1 MSSDNVGLVSKL
13 NIESPPTVVH
23 RGRISSSD
31 VPIYKTSNEFSDP
44 PGVPVSPLTGSVR
57 QLPSDTGTDMSME
70 FGAVQLV
77 DEKEQLMFEDCEA
90 FVEQLGCPMD
100 QPVKVVAVVGNTGD
114 GKSYTMNHTFFHGT
128 QVFATSPS
136 QTTCTM
142 GVWAAFVPSK
152 SCILLDTEV
161 TSFYEPVNIDVS
173 LDGFGSHSL
182 CVSTQ
187 DCYALGIKNI
197 VVPKAGDSVFDAAR
211 FLYSGYVLECKR
223 HGIIYKSRSLW
234 SSNAE
239 PEDTARVH
247 WEVVHVWSGEKT
259 LLQGVHPFS
268 QIIMDGLNTVTRQ
281 VSELAGPPVRLLGD
295 LFADSLAPEYWQ
307 PNATIRMC
315 AICKFEFPSPS
326 VDGVDYDSLAKRKVT
341 VEPTG
346 EHRTNAEETTLVLGP
361 GKSGK
366 PMRGTPLLPRT
377 FTLTP
382 LSLEEGKDTTG
393 LTPMSKPTAISKK
406 ELIDTD
412 KHHCRACGRGVCGAC
427 STGSLPVPGFGPGM
441 LGTTLN
447 QNQHRR
453 LLLKVFAVAD
463 VVIYLTKAPRL
474 HTDMFTFLA
483 DASDSFAQ
491 HFRPDLE
498 ALAKRT
504 GLPWSA
510 GQLGPAVI
518 VFQETRHTDPL
529 DGPYKTTS
537 NAPNTHSVFLES
549 TGGSSKPASNP
560 VSAVL
565 QNRLAD
571 MKRNVD
577 SFSAMHYIGIQTK
590 DGPTDFKPLSLLT
603 SKLLKDNS
611 VRAPRKVEHVFCSL
625 HLLNTR
631 FATDIP
637 ATGQYTFV
645 EEYFT
650 CPVTCDSCS
659 ARCCLSV
666 GHTTGRHQARSPA
679 SSDQPSDTP
688 TGCRCYTKRRG
699 RRVSSPHADSKARMT
714 ETQLTSNPNNVYTGR
729 KALEMYSVTVNS
741 VPPVFSMFKDT
752 LKGFVRPDYWT
763 PDHLCK
769 MCALCDRPFGPS
781 RHIHHCRACGRG
793 VCQPCSPHRQPVP
806 LRGLDLPHRV
816 CNDCFRPNA

>member
-23 RGRISSSD
+23 KGRISSSD

-57 QLPSDTGTDMSME
+57 QLPSDTGTDMSTE

-142 GVWAAFVPSK
+142 GVWAAYVPSK
-152 SCILLDTEV
+152 SCILLDTE
-161 TSFYEPVNIDVS
+161 
-173 LDGFGSHSL
+173 
-182 CVSTQ
+182 
-187 DCYALGIKNI
+187 
-197 VVPKAGDSVFDAAR
+197 
-211 FLYSGYVLECKR
+211 
-223 HGIIYKSRSLW
+223 
-234 SSNAE
+234 
-239 PEDTARVH
+239 
-247 WEVVHVWSGEKT
+247 
-259 LLQGVHPFS
+259 
-268 QIIMDGLNTVTRQ
+268 
-281 VSELAGPPVRLLGD
+281 
-295 LFADSLAPEYWQ
+295 
-307 PNATIRMC
+307 
-315 AICKFEFPSPS
+315 
-326 VDGVDYDSLAKRKVT
+326 
-341 VEPTG
+341 
-346 EHRTNAEETTLVLGP
+346 
-361 GKSGK
+361 
-366 PMRGTPLLPRT
+366 
-377 FTLTP
+377 
-382 LSLEEGKDTTG
+382 
-393 LTPMSKPTAISKK
+393 
-406 ELIDTD
+406 
-412 KHHCRACGRGVCGAC
+412 
-427 STGSLPVPGFGPGM
+427 GM

-537 NAPNTHSVFLES
+537 NAPSTHSVFLES

-560 VSAVL
+560 VSGVL

-571 MKRNVD
+571 MKRNVN

-666 GHTTGRHQARSPA
+666 GHTTGRHQARLPA

-688 TGCRCYTKRRG
+688 TGCRYDPSLENKVYYCKDCYALGIKNIVVPKAGDSVFDAARFLYSGYVLECKRHGIIYKSRSLWSSNAEPEDTARVHWEVVHVWSGEKTLLQGVHPFSQILMDGLNTVTKQVSELAGPPVRLLGDLFADSLAPEYWQPNATIRMCAICKFEFPSPSVDGVDYDSLAKRKVTVESAGEHRTNADETALVLGPGKSGKPMRGTPLLPRTSTLTPLSLEEGKDTTGLTPMSKPTAIPKKELIDTDKHHCRACGRGVCGACSTGSLPVPGFGPGPVRVCDDCYTKRRG
-699 RRVSSPHADSKARMT
+699 RRVSSPHSDSKARMT